1 MKNSIALGITGF
13 SLIAVS
19 YGMARFSWGLMMPE
33 VAKEVSFSPQIAGI
47 IAACSYL
54 AYCLAIVFTPLQVS
68 RFGPRMPAMTAA
80 LAAAVGLILLALA
93 HSPLMLAI
101 GLFIAGTSAGLSS
114 PALAEAV
121 SQRISAHHQPQV
133 NTVINAGTGA
143 GIIISV
149 PILLALPGG
158 WRMACVTFSAL
169 AALCLFLIYRHIPAG
184 TGAKPQRSPLAL
196 REWFSPAMI
205 RLAIIALISGAAS
218 AAWWSFG
225 PDILGHHLGVNARL
239 RSLLWL
245 ISGAAG
251 ILAVFTGLL
260 ARYLAWTQIYR
271 LSQLSMALPL
281 LLMAF
286 SQNYSGWLIPA
297 VAMCGAGYVTLS
309 GVLLVYAADVLRQAP
324 ATGVSIAFFMLA
336 AGQVVGSAL
345 FGQIYAGYGVIF
357 ALLLFAGMS
366 CVMLVITPSSRR
378 QVSSEH
384 RTTP

>member
-1 MKNSIALGITGF
+1 MKNSTALGITGF
-13 SLIAVS
+13 SLIAVT

-54 AYCLAIVFTPLQVS
+54 AYCLAIVFTPLLVS

-80 LAAAVGLILLALA
+80 LAAAIGLILLALA
-93 HSPLMLAI
+93 YTPLMLAV

-121 SQRISAHHQPQV
+121 SQRISTHNQPQV
-133 NTVINAGTGA
+133 NTAINAGTGA
-143 GIIISV
+143 GIIVSV
-149 PILLALPGG
+149 PVILVMPGG
-158 WRMACVTFSAL
+158 WRMACITFAAL
-169 AALCLFLIYRHIPAG
+169 AIFCLLLIYRHIPRE
-184 TGAKPQRSPLAL
+184 TRAKKAQNPFAL
-196 REWFSPAMI
+196 REWFSPAML
-205 RLAIIALISGAAS
+205 RLAFIALISGAAS

-225 PDILGHHLGVNARL
+225 PDILAHHLAVNARL

-260 ARYLAWTQIYR
+260 ARYLSWTQIYR
-271 LSQLSMALPL
+271 LSQLCMALPL

-286 SQNYSGWLIPA
+286 SQSYSGWLIPA

-324 ATGVSIAFFMLA
+324 ATGVCVAFFMLA
-336 AGQVVGSAL
+336 AGQVVGAAL
-345 FGQIYAGYGVIF
+345 FGQIYAGYGAVIT
-357 ALLLFAGMS
+357 LIVFAGMS
-366 CVMLVITPSSRR
+366 GGMLFIVPRKQAQGNSIIL
-378 QVSSEH
+378 
-384 RTTP
+384 

>member
-1 MKNSIALGITGF
+1 MKNSTSLGITGF
-13 SLIAVS
+13 SLIAVT

-33 VAKEVSFSPQIAGI
+33 VAKEVPFSPQVVGI

-54 AYCLAIVFTPLQVS
+54 AYCLAIVCTPLLVS

-80 LAAAVGLILLALA
+80 LAAAVGLLLLVLA
-93 HSPLMLAI
+93 HSPLMLAV

-143 GIIISV
+143 GIIVSV
-149 PILLALPGG
+149 PILLAMPGG
-158 WRMACVTFSAL
+158 WRMACMIFAAL

-184 TGAKPQRSPLAL
+184 TVEKMQQSPLTL
-196 REWFSPAMI
+196 REGFSPAML

-225 PDILGHHLGVNARL
+225 PDILGHHLGVNTQL

-260 ARYLAWTQIYR
+260 ARYLTWTQIYR
-271 LSQLSMALPL
+271 LSQLCMALPL

-286 SQNYSGWLIPA
+286 SQSDSGWLIPA

-309 GVLLVYAADVLRQAP
+309 GVLLVYAADALRQAP

-345 FGQIYAGYGVIF
+345 FGQIYAGYGASV
-357 ALLLFAGMS
+357 ALLVFAGMS
-366 CVMLVITPSSRR
+366 GGMVFVIPSNAQDGVELRSKY
-378 QVSSEH
+378 
-384 RTTP
+384 

>member
-1 MKNSIALGITGF
+1 MKNSTALGITGF
-13 SLIAVS
+13 SLIAVT

-33 VAKEVSFSPQIAGI
+33 VAKEVSFSPQIAGV

-54 AYCLAIVFTPLQVS
+54 AYCLAIVCTPLLVS

-80 LAAAVGLILLALA
+80 LAAAIGLILLALA
-93 HSPLMLAI
+93 YTPLMLAV

-121 SQRISAHHQPQV
+121 SQRISTHHQPQV

-149 PILLALPGG
+149 PILLVMPGG
-158 WRMACVTFSAL
+158 WRMACMTFAAL
-169 AALCLFLIYRHIPAG
+169 AIFCLLLIYRHIPRE
-184 TGAKPQRSPLAL
+184 TRAKKAQNPFAL
-196 REWFSPAMI
+196 RELFSPAML
-205 RLAIIALISGAAS
+205 RLAFIALISGAAS

-225 PDILGHHLGVNARL
+225 PDILAHHLAVNARL

-260 ARYLAWTQIYR
+260 ARYLSWTQIYR
-271 LSQLSMALPL
+271 LSQLCMALPL

-286 SQNYSGWLIPA
+286 SQSYSGWLIPA

-345 FGQIYAGYGVIF
+345 FGQIYAGYGVVIALWVF
-357 ALLLFAGMS
+357 AALSGGMVFVVPANS
-366 CVMLVITPSSRR
+366 QNIIELRSKY
-378 QVSSEH
+378 
-384 RTTP
+384 

>member
-1 MKNSIALGITGF
+1 MKNSTALGITGF
-13 SLIAVS
+13 SLIAVT

-54 AYCLAIVFTPLQVS
+54 AYCLAIVFTPLLVS

-80 LAAAVGLILLALA
+80 LAAAAGLILLALT
-93 HSPLMLAI
+93 HSPLVLAV
-101 GLFIAGTSAGLSS
+101 GLFIAGASAGLSS

-121 SQRISAHHQPQV
+121 SQRISTHNQPQV
-133 NTVINAGTGA
+133 NTAINAGTGA
-143 GIIISV
+143 GIIVSV
-149 PILLALPGG
+149 PVLLVMPGG
-158 WRMACVTFSAL
+158 WRMACITFAAL
-169 AALCLFLIYRHIPAG
+169 AIFCLLLIYRHIPRE
-184 TGAKPQRSPLAL
+184 TRAKKAQNPFAL
-196 REWFSPAMI
+196 RELFSPAML
-205 RLAIIALISGAAS
+205 RLAFIALISGAAS

-225 PDILGHHLGVNARL
+225 PDILAHHLAVNARL

-271 LSQLSMALPL
+271 LSQLCMALPL

-286 SQNYSGWLIPA
+286 LQSYSGWLIPA

-324 ATGVSIAFFMLA
+324 ATGVCVAFFMLA

-345 FGQIYAGYGVIF
+345 FGQIYAGYGAVIT
-357 ALLLFAGMS
+357 LIVFAGMS
-366 CVMLVITPSSRR
+366 CAMLLITPSSRR

-384 RTTP
+384 RTTS

>member
-1 MKNSIALGITGF
+1 MKNSTALGITGF
-13 SLIAVS
+13 SLIAVT

-33 VAKEVSFSPQIAGI
+33 VAKEVSFSPQIAGV

-54 AYCLAIVFTPLQVS
+54 AYCLAIVCTPLLVS

-80 LAAAVGLILLALA
+80 LAAAIGLILLALA
-93 HSPLMLAI
+93 YTPLMLAV

-121 SQRISAHHQPQV
+121 SQRISTHHQPQV

-143 GIIISV
+143 GIILSV
-149 PILLALPGG
+149 PILLVMPGG
-158 WRMACVTFSAL
+158 WRMACMTFAAL
-169 AALCLFLIYRHIPAG
+169 AIFCLLLIYRHIPRE
-184 TGAKPQRSPLAL
+184 TRAKKAQNPFAL
-196 REWFSPAMI
+196 RELFSPAML
-205 RLAIIALISGAAS
+205 RLAFIALISGAAS

-225 PDILGHHLGVNARL
+225 PDILAHHLAVNARL

-260 ARYLAWTQIYR
+260 ARYLSWTQIYR
-271 LSQLSMALPL
+271 LSQLCMALPL

-286 SQNYSGWLIPA
+286 SQSYSGWLIPA

-345 FGQIYAGYGVIF
+345 FGQIYAGYGVVIALWVF
-357 ALLLFAGMS
+357 AALSGGMVFVVPANS
-366 CVMLVITPSSRR
+366 QNIIELRSKY
-378 QVSSEH
+378 
-384 RTTP
+384 

>member
-1 MKNSIALGITGF
+1 MKNSTALGITGF
-13 SLIAVS
+13 SLIAVT

-33 VAKEVSFSPQIAGI
+33 VAKEVPFSPQVAGI

-54 AYCLAIVFTPLQVS
+54 AYCLAIVCTPLLVS

-80 LAAAVGLILLALA
+80 LAAAVGLLLLVLA
-93 HSPLMLAI
+93 HSPLMLAV

-143 GIIISV
+143 GIIVSV
-149 PILLALPGG
+149 PILLAMPGG
-158 WRMACVTFSAL
+158 WRMACMTFSAL
-169 AALCLFLIYRHIPAG
+169 AALCLLLIYRHIPAG
-184 TGAKPQRSPLAL
+184 PGEKKQQSPLTL
-196 REWFSPAMI
+196 REGFSPAMI

-225 PDILGHHLGVNARL
+225 PDILGHHLGVNTQL

-260 ARYLAWTQIYR
+260 ARYLPWAQIYR
-271 LSQLSMALPL
+271 LSQMSMALPL

-286 SQNYSGWLIPA
+286 SQNYSGWLFPA

-324 ATGVSIAFFMLA
+324 ATGVSVAFFMLA

-345 FGQIYAGYGVIF
+345 FGQIYAGYGASV
-357 ALLLFAGMS
+357 ALLVFAGMS
-366 CVMLVITPSSRR
+366 GGMVFVIPSNAQDGVELRSKY
-378 QVSSEH
+378 
-384 RTTP
+384 

>member
-1 MKNSIALGITGF
+1 MKHTTALGITGF
-13 SLIAVS
+13 SLIAVT

-33 VAKEVSFSPQIAGI
+33 VVKEVPFSPQIAGI

-54 AYCLAIVFTPLQVS
+54 AYCLAIVCAPFLVS
-68 RFGPRMPAMTAA
+68 RFGPRMPALTAA
-80 LAAAVGLILLALA
+80 LAAALGLILLALA
-93 HSPLMLAI
+93 HSPFMLAV

-121 SQRISAHHQPQV
+121 SQRISAPHQPQV

-149 PILLALPGG
+149 PIVMAMPGG
-158 WRMACVTFSAL
+158 WRMACVSFAAL
-169 AALCLFLIYRHIPAG
+169 AALCLAMAYRHLPDRPH
-184 TGAKPQRSPLAL
+184 AKSAHLPFSLCEL
-196 REWFSPAMI
+196 LSPALL
-205 RLAIIALISGAAS
+205 RLSIIALISGAAS

-225 PDILGHHLGVNARL
+225 PDILSHHLTVKAQL

-251 ILAVFTGLL
+251 ILAIFTGLL
-260 ARYLAWTQIYR
+260 ARYLTWTHIYR
-271 LSQLSMALPL
+271 LSQICMALPL

-286 SQNYSGWLIPA
+286 LQSYSGWLIPA

-309 GVLLVYAADVLRQAP
+309 GVLLVYAAESVREAP
-324 ATGVSIAFFMLA
+324 AAGVSVAFFMLA

-345 FGQIYAGYGVIF
+345 FGQIYAQYSVVV
-357 ALLLFAGMS
+357 ALIVFAGMS
-366 CVMLVITPSSRR
+366 GGMLFTVPRKQCEEFR
-378 QVSSEH
+378 PLKKNQ
-384 RTTP
+384 

>member
-1 MKNSIALGITGF
+1 MKNSTALGITGF
-13 SLIAVS
+13 SLIAVT

-33 VAKEVSFSPQIAGI
+33 VAKEVPFSPQIAGI
-47 IAACSYL
+47 LAACSYL
-54 AYCLAIVFTPLQVS
+54 AYCLAIVCTPSLVS

-93 HSPLMLAI
+93 HSPLMLAV

-121 SQRISAHHQPQV
+121 SQRISAYHQPQV

-143 GIIISV
+143 GIIVSV
-149 PILLALPGG
+149 PILLTMTGG
-158 WRMACVTFSAL
+158 WRMACMAFAVL
-169 AALCLFLIYRHIPAG
+169 AALCLILIYRHIPAG
-184 TGAKPQRSPLAL
+184 L
-196 REWFSPAMI
+196 RLRAHQPSLSLRQVFSPSMR
-205 RLAIIALISGAAS
+205 RLAAIALISGAAS

-225 PDILGHHLGVNARL
+225 PDILHHHLSVNERL

-251 ILAVFTGLL
+251 ILAVLTGLL
-260 ARYLAWTQIYR
+260 ARYLSWTLIYR
-271 LSQLSMALPL
+271 LSQLCMALPL

-286 SQNYSGWLIPA
+286 SQSYSGWLIPA

-309 GVLLVYAADVLRQAP
+309 GVLLVYAAENLRQAP
-324 ATGVSIAFFMLA
+324 AAGVSVAFFMLA

-345 FGQIYAGYGVIF
+345 FGQIYAGYGAVV
-357 ALLLFAGMS
+357 ALIVFAGMS
-366 CVMLVITPSSRR
+366 GGMVFIVPSSH
-378 QVSSEH
+378 EH
-384 RTTP
+384 MHQKT

>member
-1 MKNSIALGITGF
+1 MKNSTALGITGF
-13 SLIAVS
+13 SLIAVT

-33 VAKEVSFSPQIAGI
+33 VAKEVSFSPQIAGV

-54 AYCLAIVFTPLQVS
+54 AYCLAIVCTPLLVS

-80 LAAAVGLILLALA
+80 LAAAIGLILLALA
-93 HSPLMLAI
+93 YTPLMLAV

-121 SQRISAHHQPQV
+121 SQRISTHHQPQV

-143 GIIISV
+143 GIIVSV
-149 PILLALPGG
+149 PVILVMPGG
-158 WRMACVTFSAL
+158 WRMACITFAAL
-169 AALCLFLIYRHIPAG
+169 AIFSLLLIYRHIPG
-184 TGAKPQRSPLAL
+184 GRRAKKAQNPFAL
-196 REWFSPAMI
+196 RELFSPAML
-205 RLAIIALISGAAS
+205 RLAFIALISGAAS

-225 PDILGHHLGVNARL
+225 PDILAHHLAVNARL

-260 ARYLAWTQIYR
+260 ARYLSWTQIYR
-271 LSQLSMALPL
+271 LSQLCMALPL

-286 SQNYSGWLIPA
+286 SQSYSGWLIPA

-345 FGQIYAGYGVIF
+345 FGQIYAGYGTVI
-357 ALLLFAGMS
+357 ALMVFSGLSGGMLFLIPIKRHAVFTLLKKN
-366 CVMLVITPSSRR
+366 
-378 QVSSEH
+378 E
-384 RTTP
+384 

>member
-1 MKNSIALGITGF
+1 MKNSTALGITGF
-13 SLIAVS
+13 SLIAVT

-33 VAKEVSFSPQIAGI
+33 VAKEVSFSPQIAGV

-54 AYCLAIVFTPLQVS
+54 AYCLAIVCTPLLVS
-68 RFGPRMPAMTAA
+68 CFGPRMPAMTAA
-80 LAAAVGLILLALA
+80 LAAAIGLIVLALA
-93 HSPLMLAI
+93 YTPLMLAV

-121 SQRISAHHQPQV
+121 SQRISTHHQPQV

-143 GIIISV
+143 GIIVSV
-149 PILLALPGG
+149 PVILVMTGG
-158 WRMACVTFSAL
+158 WRMACITFAAL
-169 AALCLFLIYRHIPAG
+169 AIFCLLLIYRHIPRE
-184 TGAKPQRSPLAL
+184 TRAKKVQNPFAL
-196 REWFSPAMI
+196 RELFSPAML
-205 RLAIIALISGAAS
+205 RLAFIALISGAAS

-225 PDILGHHLGVNARL
+225 PDILAHHLAVNARL

-260 ARYLAWTQIYR
+260 ARYLSWTQIYR
-271 LSQLSMALPL
+271 LSQLCMALPL

-286 SQNYSGWLIPA
+286 SQSYSGWLIPA

-345 FGQIYAGYGVIF
+345 FGQIYAGYGVVIALWVFAALSGGMIF
-357 ALLLFAGMS
+357 VVPANSQNIIELRS
-366 CVMLVITPSSRR
+366 KY
-378 QVSSEH
+378 
-384 RTTP
+384 

>member
-1 MKNSIALGITGF
+1 
-13 SLIAVS
+13 
-19 YGMARFSWGLMMPE
+19 MMPE
-33 VAKEVSFSPQIAGI
+33 VAKEVSFSPQIAGV

-54 AYCLAIVFTPLQVS
+54 AYCLAIVCTPLLVS

-80 LAAAVGLILLALA
+80 LAAAIGLILLALA
-93 HSPLMLAI
+93 YTPLMLAV

-121 SQRISAHHQPQV
+121 SQRISTHHQPQV

-143 GIIISV
+143 GIIVSV
-149 PILLALPGG
+149 PILLIMPSG
-158 WRMACVTFSAL
+158 WRMACMTFAAL
-169 AALCLFLIYRHIPAG
+169 AIFCLLLIYRHIPG
-184 TGAKPQRSPLAL
+184 ETRAKKAQNPFAL
-196 REWFSPAMI
+196 RELFSPAML
-205 RLAIIALISGAAS
+205 RLAFIALISGAAS

-225 PDILGHHLGVNARL
+225 PDILGHHLAVNARL

-260 ARYLAWTQIYR
+260 ARYLSWTQIYR
-271 LSQLSMALPL
+271 LSQLCMALPL

-286 SQNYSGWLIPA
+286 SQSYSGWLIPA

-345 FGQIYAGYGVIF
+345 FGQIYAGYGTVI
-357 ALLLFAGMS
+357 ALMVFSGLSGGMLFLIPIKRHAVFTLLKKN
-366 CVMLVITPSSRR
+366 
-378 QVSSEH
+378 E
-384 RTTP
+384 